1 MADVDLPALL
11 NRALKR
17 RLPLL
22 KQWHGEGTDCY
33 RLFHGTAEG
42 LPGVTVDRY
51 GPQLVIQSFHHSL
64 EAEHLAEIQT
74 EVDSQLDPHLEEP
87 LTGFYVDRST
97 KGAQA
102 VALGDPFETDNEA
115 TCHELGVRYRIRG
128 RHRGQDPLLFLDL
141 RAGRRWVQSQ
151 AKGLGVLNLFA
162 YTCGMGI
169 CASHAGATEV
179 VNVDFSQ
186 SALSVGSENA
196 SLNGIGAGISFI
208 QSDIFPALRQLAGL
222 PVTFRRR
229 RGIPAPGNYPR
240 LEPRQF
246 EIVVLDPPRWA
257 KSPFGTVDL
266 IRDYPSVFKPALLA
280 TAPGGRLLCTNNVAQ
295 VESDDWLGQLHRSAT
310 KAGRP
315 IKGVELIEPEADF
328 PTFDGRPPLKMAVL
342 EV

>member
-1 MADVDLPALL
+1 MSDVDLPALL
-11 NRALKR
+11 NRALER

-22 KQWHGEGTDCY
+22 AQWHAEGTDCY

-42 LPGVTVDRY
+42 FPGVTVDRY
-51 GPQLVIQSFHHSL
+51 GP
-64 EAEHLAEIQT
+64 HLMIQT
-74 EVDSQLDPHLEEP
+74 FHQSLKAEYLAKIQTAIDAQLGSQLEEP
-87 LTGFYVDRST
+87 LTAFFLDRSK

-102 VALGDPFETDNEA
+102 VALGNPDETHNDA
-115 TCHELGVRYRIRG
+115 ICHELGVRYRTRG

-141 RAGRRWVQSQ
+141 RTGRRWIQRE
-151 AKGLGVLNLFA
+151 AKGRRVLNLFA
-162 YTCGMGI
+162 YTCGMGV
-169 CASHAGATEV
+169 CAAHAGAPKV
-179 VNVDFSQ
+179 VNIDFSE
-186 SALSVGSENA
+186 SSLAVGQENA
-196 SLNGIGAGISFI
+196 GLNGIETGISFI

-229 RGIPAPGNYPR
+229 KGIPAPSNYPR

-246 EIVVLDPPRWA
+246 DLVVLDPPRWA

-266 IRDYPSVFKPALLA
+266 IRDYPSVFKPALLV

-295 VESDDWLGQLHRSAT
+295 VERNDWLDQLRRSAA

-328 PTFDGRPPLKMAVL
+328 PSFDGRPPLKTAVL
-342 EV
+342 EL